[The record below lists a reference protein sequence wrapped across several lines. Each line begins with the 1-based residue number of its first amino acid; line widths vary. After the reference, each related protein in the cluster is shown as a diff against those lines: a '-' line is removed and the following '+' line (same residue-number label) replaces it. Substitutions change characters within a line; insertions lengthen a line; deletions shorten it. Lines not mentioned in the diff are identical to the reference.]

1 MLPLRRMR
9 SLSLA
14 VAACAALGCAHPPVE
29 TVVTGPAVGDSATV
43 RPQVEAAM
51 RRFNRFM
58 RVGPPDS
65 VAAMFTAN
73 GELYEPRNPVHTGR
87 ASIRDF
93 FAPLTVDVRIESAA
107 TTTQALELFGKSVLQ
122 WGEYVDN
129 GGEVSRPTASYRGR
143 FVAEWMRQAD
153 GRWLLRRLMLQPLT
167 NR

>member
-1 MLPLRRMR
+1 MSLGRLRY
-9 SLSLA
+9 LSMG
-14 VAACAALGCAHPPVE
+14 VATCAALACAHPPVE
-29 TVVTGPAVGDSATV
+29 TAVTGTTVGDSATV

-65 VAAMFTAN
+65 VAAMFTTD
-73 GELYEPRNPVHTGR
+73 GELYEPRDEVYTGH
-87 ASIRDF
+87 ASIRNF
-93 FAPLTVDVRIESAA
+93 FAPLTVDVRLESAR

-129 GGEVSRPTASYRGR
+129 GGEVSRATMSYRGR
-143 FVAEWMRQAD
+143 FVAEWARQAD
-153 GRWLLRRLMLQPLT
+153 GRWLLRRLMIQPLT